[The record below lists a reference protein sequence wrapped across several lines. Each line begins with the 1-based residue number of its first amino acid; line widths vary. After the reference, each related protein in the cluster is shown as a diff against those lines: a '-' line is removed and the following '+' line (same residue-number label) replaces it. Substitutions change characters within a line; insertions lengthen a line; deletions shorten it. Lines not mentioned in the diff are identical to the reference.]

1 MTAGELMEVTDR
13 HQHVMIGTKRQ
24 LDKND
29 SALAGTVEDVL
40 AFPDEIKN
48 PVLEKEVV
56 NIAHG
61 EFIAKSYWTV
71 ITIKEE
77 P

>member
-1 MTAGELMEVTDR
+1 M
-13 HQHVMIGTKRQ
+13 
-24 LDKND
+24 
-29 SALAGTVEDVL
+29 EDVL